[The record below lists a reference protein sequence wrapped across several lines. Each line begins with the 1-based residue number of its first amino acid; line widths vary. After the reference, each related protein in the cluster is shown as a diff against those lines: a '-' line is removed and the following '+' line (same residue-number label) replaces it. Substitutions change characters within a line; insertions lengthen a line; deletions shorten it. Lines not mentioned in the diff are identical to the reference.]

1 MKKQNLWF
9 SINIIKNQLFLL
21 KNKYCSLI
29 VNNGP
34 INNISK
40 GIIDKIL
47 NIINYNEGQFIIL
60 GLNYE
65 DNIVDANA
73 PIIIDEQTG
82 IDLDTYEIYN
92 NYWLDKAKLLSKYM

>member
-9 SINIIKNQLFLL
+9 RVNIIKTQLFLL

-29 VNNGP
+29 ANNGP

-47 NIINYNEGQFIIL
+47 NIINYNDAQFNIL
-60 GLNYE
+60 LLNYE
-65 DNIVDANA
+65 DNIVDFND
-73 PIIIDEQTG
+73 PFIIDEQTG
-82 IDLDTYEIYN
+82 IDLDNYEI
-92 NYWLDKAKLLSKYM
+92 

>member
-9 SINIIKNQLFLL
+9 SVNIIKNQLFLL

-29 VNNGP
+29 ANNGP

-47 NIINYNEGQFIIL
+47 NIINYNDAQFNIL
-60 GLNYE
+60 LLNYE
-65 DNIVDANA
+65 DNIVDFND
-73 PIIIDEQTG
+73 PFIIDEQTG
-82 IDLDTYEIYN
+82 IDLDNYEI
-92 NYWLDKAKLLSKYM
+92 

>member
-9 SINIIKNQLFLL
+9 RVNIIKTQLFLL

-29 VNNGP
+29 ANNGP

-47 NIINYNEGQFIIL
+47 NIINYNDAQFNIL
-60 GLNYE
+60 LLNYE
-65 DNIVDANA
+65 DSIVDFND
-73 PIIIDEQTG
+73 PFIIDEQTG
-82 IDLDTYEIYN
+82 IDLDNYEI
-92 NYWLDKAKLLSKYM
+92 

>member
-9 SINIIKNQLFLL
+9 SVNIIKNKLFLL

-29 VNNGP
+29 ANNGP

-47 NIINYNEGQFIIL
+47 NIINYNDAQFNIL
-60 GLNYE
+60 LLNYE
-65 DNIVDANA
+65 DSIADFND
-73 PIIIDEQTG
+73 PFIIDEQTG
-82 IDLDTYEIYN
+82 IDLDNYEI
-92 NYWLDKAKLLSKYM
+92 